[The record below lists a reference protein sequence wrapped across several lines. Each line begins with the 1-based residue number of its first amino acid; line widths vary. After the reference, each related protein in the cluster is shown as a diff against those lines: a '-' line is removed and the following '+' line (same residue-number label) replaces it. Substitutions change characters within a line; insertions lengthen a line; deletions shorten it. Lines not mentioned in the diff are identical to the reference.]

1 MTRTRRWWFWRG
13 VQVLALAGGVVGV
26 GAALRPS
33 HASTPVTYELA
44 WDLGDATVHADGSW
58 TVVTDDG
65 AEVTVTGGSLAT
77 YSATLLECSH
87 GHGWL
92 DDLTGVFGIAS
103 ASAGH
108 TSGGPDP
115 AATQGPVVQSLV
127 DPTSAP
133 LGDAVLAEPDY
144 CEAHTAVAG
153 GGASAEA
160 TTLSITGTWLA
171 PGAETAVAFTIEADQ
186 AWGALV
192 EVDLSGT
199 TRTVE
204 LVRHLDT
211 LFDDVDVLAQ
221 TPAEQAE
228 AVLRTLTAQT
238 TVRAA
243 GP

>member
-1 MTRTRRWWFWRG
+1 MIRSRRWWAWRG
-13 VQVLALAGGVVGV
+13 VQVLALAGGVVIV

-33 HASTPVTYELA
+33 PATTPVTYELA
-44 WDLGDATVHADGSW
+44 WDLGAATVHADGSW

-65 AEVTVTGGSLAT
+65 AEVTVTDGTLAT
-77 YSATLLECSH
+77 WSATLLECPH

-92 DDLTGVFGIAS
+92 DGLAGVFAIAS

-108 TSGGPDP
+108 ASGGPDL
-115 AATQGPVVQSLV
+115 AAAQGPAVQSLV
-127 DPTSAP
+127 EPTTAT

-153 GGASAEA
+153 GGAAADA

-171 PGAETAVAFTIEADQ
+171 ADADTAVPFTIEADQ

-192 EVDLSGT
+192 EVDLPGD

-211 LFDDVDVLAQ
+211 LFDDVDVLTQ
-221 TPAEQAE
+221 TPDAQAE
-228 AVLRTLTAQT
+228 AILRALTEQT
-238 TVRAA
+238 TVRS
-243 GP
+243 G

>member
-1 MTRTRRWWFWRG
+1 VKRTRRWWCWRG
-13 VQVLALAGGVVGV
+13 VQIVAVAGGVVIV

-77 YSATLLECSH
+77 CSATLLECPH
-87 GHGWL
+87 GHSWL
-92 DDLTGVFGIAS
+92 DGLTGVFGIAT

-108 TSGGPDP
+108 TSGGPDA
-115 AATQGPVVQSLV
+115 AATQGPIAQSLV
-127 DPTSAP
+127 DLSPVT

-153 GGASAEA
+153 GGASVDA
-160 TTLSITGTWLA
+160 TTLSITGTWRA
-171 PGAETAVAFTIEADQ
+171 AGDDTAVAFAIETDQ
-186 AWGALV
+186 AWGAV
-192 EVDLSGT
+192 VAADLPGT

-204 LVRHLDT
+204 LVRPLDT
-211 LFDDVDVLAQ
+211 LFDDVDIVTQ
-221 TPAEQAE
+221 TPEEQAE
-228 AVLRTLTAQT
+228 AILRSLTEQT
-238 TVRAA
+238 TTRAT
-243 GP
+243 